1 MVKGRDG
8 WTESFGKSARSRWR
22 RPPPDTEAAI
32 GGKRRQRV
40 QPASGRGAERTEERA
55 ITYAEMALLNR
66 RELDSSVGVGVW
78 REGDNAARESRNPRE
93 RRMRLTGTDEERER
107 GLLQFRS
114 LAAAVAGGGNRPR
127 PGSFGEG
134 EYRPGRLA
142 GRGLAALL
150 GRKEPS
156 VQRTPLPL
164 PPPATFSV
172 ELGDSKGPFE
182 KRQREE
188 QKPRK

>member
-1 MVKGRDG
+1 MEDGSMVKGRDG

-93 RRMRLTGTDEERER
+93 LRMRLTGTDEERERER

-127 PGSFGEG
+127 QLW
-134 EYRPGRLA
+134 RGRVSTRQIGWPRA
-142 GRGLAALL
+142 GCVVG
-150 GRKEPS
+150 
-156 VQRTPLPL
+156 Q
-164 PPPATFSV
+164 
-172 ELGDSKGPFE
+172 
-182 KRQREE
+182 KRA
-188 QKPRK
+188 